1 MKVCAVDLIKGLGI
15 CAGMEAPYVEGATG
29 AKRTDFSAKGRK
41 ALELLK
47 GDIDLVYIH
56 VEAPDESGH
65 AGDIQCKI
73 DAIEAIDRYILG
85 YLTEELEKSG
95 EDFAI
100 MLLPDH
106 PTPIEIRTHSA
117 DPVPFVLYRSDKAYT
132 GPEVYTEA
140 SAAATGLYIPE
151 GHTLMKRFTELNF

>member
-1 MKVCAVDLIKGLGI
+1 M
-15 CAGMEAPYVEGATG
+15 CAGMKVPFVEGATG
-29 AKRTDFSAKGRK
+29 AKRTDFAAKGRK

-47 GDIDLVYIH
+47 GDIDFVYIH

-65 AGDIQCKI
+65 AGDVQCKI
-73 DAIEAIDRYILG
+73 DAIEAIDRHVLG
-85 YLTEELEKSG
+85 YLMDGLKEAG

-117 DPVPFVLYRSDKAYT
+117 DPVPFVLYRSDRENC
-132 GPEVYTEA
+132 GPSVYTEA
-140 SAAATGLYIPE
+140 SAAACGLYIPE
-151 GHTLMKRFTELNF
+151 GHTLMKKFTQLDF